1 MPEQTVFV
9 FAELHR
15 SEWDSHVELLALYK
29 VIKCIFWANILKV
42 WFKWDVVWLFFAYA
56 TLKEMTI
63 LDLTPGG
70 VDAISR
76 KRKVLFISHYTD
88 FNILFLLLL
97 ACLFLFVFTTTVDM
111 QRLFYLLFVSN
122 FNRNVNNLYT
132 KTNWNTRL
140 YF

>member
-1 MPEQTVFV
+1 
-9 FAELHR
+9 
-15 SEWDSHVELLALYK
+15 
-29 VIKCIFWANILKV
+29 
-42 WFKWDVVWLFFAYA
+42 
-56 TLKEMTI
+56 MTI

-76 KRKVLFISHYTD
+76 KIKVLFISHYTD
-88 FNILFLLLL
+88 FNILFLLLF

-132 KTNWNTRL
+132 KTN
-140 YF
+140 